1 MQNKEIIKMP
11 RISFRSI
18 YLRETEKL
26 SRAYCTKLLREAEY
40 ENEHIEFDEL
50 YRLAEIEAQG
60 RYTAKKRRRN
70 WNTLLSA
77 KNAMKGIA
85 LLH

>member
-1 MQNKEIIKMP
+1 MKTNILNLM
-11 RISFRSI
+11 SCTA
-18 YLRETEKL
+18 LRK
-26 SRAYCTKLLREAEY
+26 SKCR
-40 ENEHIEFDEL
+40 
-50 YRLAEIEAQG
+50 G